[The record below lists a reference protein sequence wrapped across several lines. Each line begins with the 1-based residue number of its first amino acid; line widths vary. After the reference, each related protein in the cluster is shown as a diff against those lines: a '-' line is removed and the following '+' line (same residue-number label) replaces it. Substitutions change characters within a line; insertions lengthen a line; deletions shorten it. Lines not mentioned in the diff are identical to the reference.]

1 MIVSPGSTVNI
12 TWSFKDDVTQGNAR
26 AWYFTRSDSSIDWK
40 LLASKIDDK
49 NPAIRDSE
57 YVLT

>member
-40 LLASKIDDK
+40 LLASRIDDK

-57 YVLT
+57 